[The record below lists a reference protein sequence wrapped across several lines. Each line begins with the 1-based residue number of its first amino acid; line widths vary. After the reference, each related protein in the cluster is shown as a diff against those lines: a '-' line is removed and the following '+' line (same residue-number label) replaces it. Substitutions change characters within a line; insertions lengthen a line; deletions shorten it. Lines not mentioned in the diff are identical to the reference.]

1 MKHLVIAIL
10 HFYRWLISPLMP
22 PSCKYTP
29 TCSRYAIQAIELH
42 GLRRGVI
49 ITFRRMMKCQPFS
62 KDATTQG
69 TYDPVPEKNTTMKK
83 NCDQHKN
90 DV

>member
-1 MKHLVIAIL
+1 MKRLVIALL
-10 HFYRWLISPLMP
+10 HFYRWLISPLLP

-42 GLRRGVI
+42 GLRRGI
-49 ITFRRMMKCQPFS
+49 AITFRRMMKCQPLS
-62 KDATTQG
+62 DDAKTQG
-69 TYDPVPEKNTTMKK
+69 TYDPVPEKTTGTEK
-83 NCDQHKN
+83 NCDQDRN